1 MSDTDKPTA
10 GTAAPPEPGASVPP
24 AQEAG
29 AAGAASGSGVSGA
42 RAGANGASGASAG
55 SQDAGANPH
64 NASAA
69 PSAAE
74 LLARAQAEAIEFRDL
89 FLRAKAD
96 AENIRR
102 RGQED
107 VAKAHKY
114 AIEGFAESLLPVR
127 DSLEMA
133 LASAAATPDSLK
145 EGVDATLR
153 LLVSAFERARV
164 SEINPVGQ
172 KFDPNRHQAISMV
185 PLASTN
191 PPVAANHVV
200 AVLQKG
206 YLINDRVLRPAMVTV
221 AQG

>member
-1 MSDTDKPTA
+1 MTESDKST
-10 GTAAPPEPGASVPP
+10 
-24 AQEAG
+24 AG
-29 AAGAASGSGVSGA
+29 AAPQGEAGKAAESQAHAPESAGTGAASGQAPADPSSG
-42 RAGANGASGASAG
+42 
-55 SQDAGANPH
+55 
-64 NASAA
+64 AA
-69 PSAAE
+69 PSTMDALE
-74 LLARAQAEAIEFRDL
+74 RAQAEAIEFRDL
-89 FLRAKAD
+89 YLRAKAD

-107 VAKAHKY
+107 VAKAHKF
-114 AIEGFAESLLPVR
+114 AVEGFAESLLPVR

-133 LASAAATPDSLK
+133 LANATASPESLK

-164 SEINPVGQ
+164 TEISPVGQ

-185 PLASTN
+185 PVASTN

>member
-1 MSDTDKPTA
+1 MTESDKSTA
-10 GTAAPPEPGASVPP
+10 GAAPQGDAANASGTQAHGADS
-24 AQEAG
+24 A
-29 AAGAASGSGVSGA
+29 AAGAAPGQA
-42 RAGANGASGASAG
+42 PADASAG
-55 SQDAGANPH
+55 AGSSTMDAL
-64 NASAA
+64 
-69 PSAAE
+69 E
-74 LLARAQAEAIEFRDL
+74 RAQAEAIEFRDL
-89 FLRAKAD
+89 YLRAKAD

-107 VAKAHKY
+107 VAKAHKF
-114 AIEGFAESLLPVR
+114 AVEGFAESLLPVR

-133 LASAAATPDSLK
+133 LANATASPESLK

-164 SEINPVGQ
+164 TEISPVGQ

-185 PLASTN
+185 PVASTN

>member
-1 MSDTDKPTA
+1 MTESDK
-10 GTAAPPEPGASVPP
+10 S
-24 AQEAG
+24 
-29 AAGAASGSGVSGA
+29 AAGATPQTEAAAAGPGSQSHGSASSAGAVPGSGNATGTASGDA
-42 RAGANGASGASAG
+42 ASAG
-55 SQDAGANPH
+55 SPGAV
-64 NASAA
+64 
-69 PSAAE
+69 PSALEA
-74 LLARAQAEAIEFRDL
+74 LARAQAEAIEFRDL
-89 FLRAKAD
+89 YLRAKAD
-96 AENIRR
+96 SENIRR

-107 VAKAHKY
+107 VAKAHKF

-133 LASAAATPDSLK
+133 LANAAASPESLK

-153 LLVSAFERARV
+153 LLASAFERARV
-164 SEINPVGQ
+164 TELNPVGQ

-185 PLASTN
+185 PVASTN